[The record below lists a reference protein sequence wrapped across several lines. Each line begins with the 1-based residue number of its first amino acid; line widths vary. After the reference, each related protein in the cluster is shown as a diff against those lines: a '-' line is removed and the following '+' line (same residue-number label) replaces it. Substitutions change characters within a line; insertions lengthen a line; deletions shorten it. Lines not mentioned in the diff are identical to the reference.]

1 MSASP
6 LINGMMIVFSI
17 TTVAVFLYPIFKL
30 TPSWLDRRLNRQ
42 IAFHRA
48 AAVEIGTAMSRA
60 HNDPEQFERLAAQ
73 HAYHR
78 ASLQALVPGEA
89 VAEVPL
95 IPAIEAAA

>member
-30 TPSWLDRRLNRQ
+30 TPSWLDRRLSRQ

-60 HNDPEQFERLAAQ
+60 HNDAEQFDRLAAQ

-78 ASLQALVPGEA
+78 SALQALVPGEA
-89 VAEVPL
+89 VAEAPL
-95 IPAIEAAA
+95 APRIEAAA